1 MTKSLEKILHVEDE
15 PDIRAIARMA
25 LEKIGQLTVESCP
38 SGQRALERISDFAP
52 DLVLLDAMMPDMDGP
67 EVLKQLRSR
76 TDTKDI
82 PIVFMT
88 AKVQASEI
96 EAYKALGA
104 LDVIAKPFD
113 PMALHQQ
120 LKDIWAKTQS

>member
-38 SGQRALERISDFAP
+38 SGNHALERISDFAP

-67 EVLKQLRSR
+67 EVLKQLRAR
-76 TDTKDI
+76 PDTKDI

-88 AKVQASEI
+88 VKVQASEI

-120 LKDIWAKTQS
+120 LKDIWAKIQS